1 MINYQ
6 TKQQESH
13 VKLFHKVT
21 PTEFKDCLNKV
32 KHRTMLSAEVL
43 YDLWNTIKF
52 ITAENLKGDVLEFG
66 VWKGGALELAC
77 HALNHF
83 KGNNKVWGFDTF
95 EGHPEP
101 SLSEP
106 DVWGN
111 NMNARYHKEVD
122 ENGSWVKSHYD
133 TVVENLL
140 QIRPDVTLRKGEV
153 SSQTNEPEIE
163 RISILR
169 LDMDWYEPTLA
180 ALENFYDRIETGGS
194 IIIDDYGHHSG
205 ARKATDEFFAHHKRH
220 LHFRHV
226 NYSCIAATVF

>member
-1 MINYQ
+1 MKM
-6 TKQQESH
+6 TH
-13 VKLFHKVT
+13 VQ
-21 PTEFKDCLNKV
+21 
-32 KHRTMLSAEVL
+32 
-43 YDLWNTIKF
+43 
-52 ITAENLKGDVLEFG
+52 
-66 VWKGGALELAC
+66 
-77 HALNHF
+77 
-83 KGNNKVWGFDTF
+83 
-95 EGHPEP
+95 
-101 SLSEP
+101 
-106 DVWGN
+106 
-111 NMNARYHKEVD
+111 
-122 ENGSWVKSHYD
+122 KSHYD
-133 TVVENLL
+133 SVVKNLL

-169 LDMDWYEPTLA
+169 LDMDWYDPTLA